1 MLNHKSASGGIM
13 LEIVVEEN
21 VHDYLNKNGS
31 NNVIIDMIPDRT
43 SACCGT
49 GKTKK
54 FYVPFI
60 RIPGVDEKPEKG
72 YTMFQSKGINIYIS
86 EKALLAA
93 NETIT
98 IFIEKT
104 LIISNLAVKG
114 IDLYI
119 PETNN
124 QLYMALYKSRG
135 IHRCRDSFISLN
147 IYNIQPICP

>member
-1 MLNHKSASGGIM
+1 M
-13 LEIVVEEN
+13 EIVIEEN
-21 VHDYLNKNGS
+21 VNDYLIKNGS
-31 NNVIIDMIPDRT
+31 DSIIIDMIPDRT

-60 RIPGVDEKPEKG
+60 RIPGVDEHPEKG
-72 YTMFQSKGINIYIS
+72 YTKYQTKGINIYIS

-119 PETNN
+119 PEN
-124 QLYMALYKSRG
+124 Q
-135 IHRCRDSFISLN
+135 
-147 IYNIQPICP
+147 